1 MIDRTTVVP
10 PRPDIEVERTGEL
23 AFELAENAAIVVLE
37 MGPMIHAGRD
47 VVQRRSSLVVASSM
61 GILYLT
67 VSVSQKPT

>member
-37 MGPMIHAGRD
+37 MGPMIHAGRNA
-47 VVQRRSSLVVASSM
+47 V
-61 GILYLT
+61 
-67 VSVSQKPT
+67 